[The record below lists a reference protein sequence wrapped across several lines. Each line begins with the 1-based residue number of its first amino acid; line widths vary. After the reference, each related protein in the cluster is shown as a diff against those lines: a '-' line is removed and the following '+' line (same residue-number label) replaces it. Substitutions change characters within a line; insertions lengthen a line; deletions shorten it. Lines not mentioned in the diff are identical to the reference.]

1 MPLSNCNS
9 VPDLFPN
16 FPIQGPSSFR
26 SKLGPVFDADRFAP
40 TLAQVLTFYLISQY
54 RILGQLSWTMQLCWY
69 LCHILTVSSARFS
82 VVQSYEDVEG
92 ERAPEETK
100 GNSLPAKYLVGNI
113 IVNPFYSI
121 F

>member
-1 MPLSNCNS
+1 MLTVLPPPLHR
-9 VPDLFPN
+9 LF
-16 FPIQGPSSFR
+16 
-26 SKLGPVFDADRFAP
+26 
-40 TLAQVLTFYLISQY
+40 TFYLISHC
-54 RILGQLSWTMQLCWY
+54 RILGQLSWTLQLCRY
-69 LCHILTVSSARFS
+69 LRHLLTVSSARFS